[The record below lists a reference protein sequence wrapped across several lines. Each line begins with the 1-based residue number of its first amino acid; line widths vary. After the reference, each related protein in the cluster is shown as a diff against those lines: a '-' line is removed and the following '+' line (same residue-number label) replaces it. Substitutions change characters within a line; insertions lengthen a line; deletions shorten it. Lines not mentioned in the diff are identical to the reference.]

1 MAGKQGSVSIQA
13 QNIMPIIK
21 KWMYSDKDIFVRELV
36 SNGCDAITK
45 LKLAAPQQ
53 AAEGELCIHVEVD
66 ACLLYTSGVM
76 LINSLLI
83 LPAAASRNVARTAA
97 GYIRMSVVFSVF
109 AGVVGLILSYFLNT
123 SAGAAVVLVAA
134 AIYFITLPLRRR

>member
-66 ACLLYTSGVM
+66 AEHRTLRFVDNGIGMTEEEIEKYIMVM
-76 LINSLLI
+76 
-83 LPAAASRNVARTAA
+83 
-97 GYIRMSVVFSVF
+97 
-109 AGVVGLILSYFLNT
+109 
-123 SAGAAVVLVAA
+123 
-134 AIYFITLPLRRR
+134 